1 MDYGPFERISRPVID
16 SLCRG
21 PEDSFMSDD
30 VNQLKKRIRELE
42 EEVQHR
48 EEDLSRFR
56 AELVTANGQ
65 LEHLINQ
72 VQREL
77 KMAQSIYR
85 SLVPTEFPHISG
97 FEFSTKFVP
106 SMISGG
112 DYFDIFEHQ
121 DRMRFG
127 VVLSSASGHSLS
139 ALLLSLESE
148 LIEHF
153 EDSSQLDLFYA
164 VVDRRKYVLNFVRV
178 GEVMVFHQLDDGS
191 LRILG
196 EKNPSI
202 KKGQIFTGQTEQVAL
217 SPRDRLVV
225 VSPGC
230 VRAQNLR
237 GEAFGWE
244 RVSQSIKSSPQH
256 GVHELRQNLLFEIE
270 KFSEGS
276 ELKRDLTILA
286 IEVKDKV
293 IKLAPTK

>member
-1 MDYGPFERISRPVID
+1 
-16 SLCRG
+16 
-21 PEDSFMSDD
+21 MSDD

-139 ALLLSLESE
+139 ALLLSVLIKMAGQMEGRKTQSPDKVVKALESE

-230 VRAQNLR
+230 VRAQNLK

-244 RVSQSIKSSPQH
+244 RVSQSIKSSPQR